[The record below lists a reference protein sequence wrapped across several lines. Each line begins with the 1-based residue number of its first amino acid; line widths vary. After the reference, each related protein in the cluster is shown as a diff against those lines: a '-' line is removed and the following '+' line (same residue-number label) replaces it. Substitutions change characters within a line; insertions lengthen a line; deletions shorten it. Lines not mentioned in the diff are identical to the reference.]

1 MCRDALNWTK
11 HLICNQE
18 TKVHWG
24 FESSL
29 RLQIERVVMRAAEQ
43 VIMDNLAKTQI
54 LLRELRDVAEKWQR
68 SRMSS
73 VRFQAR
79 GSNRL

>member
-1 MCRDALNWTK
+1 
-11 HLICNQE
+11 
-18 TKVHWG
+18 
-24 FESSL
+24 
-29 RLQIERVVMRAAEQ
+29 MRAAEQ